1 MPELTTSKTTK
12 QPETQQPLGSALIPN
27 QGEAFEIPVNDGQ
40 FVIHQDSTDIE
51 HEEVQPTQNELFE
64 TVLAAIPKLNLDEIY
79 GNEAKLSR
87 LEQIQQ
93 NLETLSDMAKPRTSR
108 PKYV

>member
-1 MPELTTSKTTK
+1 MPSHDES
-12 QPETQQPLGSALIPN
+12 
-27 QGEAFEIPVNDGQ
+27 FEIPVKDGQ

-79 GNEAKLSR
+79 GNEAKRSR

-93 NLETLSDMAKPRTSR
+93 NLETLSDMAKPITSK
-108 PKYV
+108 PKYL